1 MDQFSCPTVPLK
13 RQRENSVRS
22 VSDLCP
28 IKGSYRVPIRGCLV
42 RSKNFIGYAS
52 RGSRVV
58 EAIKEFYR
66 GRVKTS
72 YVRTTGS
79 TAKAAI
85 IENFY
90 GGFSAVVFSY
100 GRGTGGAVSC
110 CAVLVALRAG
120 LLRAGCAVLC
130 AVRGLCSPVW
140 CGWWSRSRWC
150 VQ

>member
-28 IKGSYRVPIRGCLV
+28 IKVSYRVPIRGCLV

-66 GRVKTS
+66 GYSKTPS
-72 YVRTTGS
+72 VQTTCS
-79 TAKAAI
+79 TAMAAI

-90 GGFSAVVFSY
+90 GGLLADWFLLLVERVRVPMVACMRL
-100 GRGTGGAVSC
+100 GLP
-110 CAVLVALRAG
+110 VLG
-120 LLRAGCAVLC
+120 LGHTLTLGMFAR
-130 AVRGLCSPVW
+130 
-140 CGWWSRSRWC
+140 
-150 VQ
+150 

>member
-28 IKGSYRVPIRGCLV
+28 IKVSYRVPIRGCLV

-66 GRVKTS
+66 GYSKTPS
-72 YVRTTGS
+72 VQGNCS
-79 TAKAAI
+79 TAMAAI

-90 GGFSAVVFSY
+90 GGLLADWFLL
-100 GRGTGGAVSC
+100 
-110 CAVLVALRAG
+110 LVERVRVPMVACMRLG
-120 LLRAGCAVLC
+120 L
-130 AVRGLCSPVW
+130 GL
-140 CGWWSRSRWC
+140 GHTLTLGMFAR
-150 VQ
+150 